1 MKKIT
6 LIILLSIT
14 FISPSLAQW
23 ELENKNSLDKNV
35 VKVNLTGLLFKNYGF
50 QYERML
56 GKKTSIA
63 LGYRIQPQS
72 TLPFID
78 FLESQVD
85 DPESFDVLEKINF
98 GNTAVTPE
106 IRFYL
111 GKKGGPRGFYIAPY
125 ARFSKFN
132 VSVPDFEFTY
142 QETIDNQTIE
152 ESRTV

>member
-111 GKKGGPRGFYIAPY
+111 GKKGGPM
-125 ARFSKFN
+125 
-132 VSVPDFEFTY
+132 
-142 QETIDNQTIE
+142 
-152 ESRTV
+152 